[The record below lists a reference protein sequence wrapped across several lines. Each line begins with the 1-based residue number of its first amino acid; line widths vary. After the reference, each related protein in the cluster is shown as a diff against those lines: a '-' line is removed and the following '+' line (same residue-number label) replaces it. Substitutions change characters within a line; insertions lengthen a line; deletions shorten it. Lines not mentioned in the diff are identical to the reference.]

1 MSEQVSKHDLQPMPT
16 GDGREVTPE
25 VQRFLR
31 EVRNLWLVRH
41 VQSFEQARYLV
52 LSAMAYVVKQRDG
65 IKDTNLAID
74 KCGEVIAA
82 QCAAGL
88 KKYGTVL
95 KTDNGRDAMLD
106 SLQEMADTLQYLT
119 QKIMEQEEKE
129 KCIST

>member
-1 MSEQVSKHDLQPMPT
+1 MSDTVSKHDAQPMPT

-31 EVRNLWLVRH
+31 DVRDVWLIRP

-65 IKDTNLAID
+65 IKDTTLAID

-119 QKIMEQEEKE
+119 QKIMEQKE
-129 KCIST
+129 KDNCVST